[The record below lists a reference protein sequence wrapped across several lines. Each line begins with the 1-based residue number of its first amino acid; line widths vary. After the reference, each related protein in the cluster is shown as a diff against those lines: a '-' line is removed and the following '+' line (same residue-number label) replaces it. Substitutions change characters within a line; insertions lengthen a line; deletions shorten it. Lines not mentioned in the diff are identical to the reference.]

1 MTEAHSATEWQNW
14 SGCVRSKPA
23 AQVFPRDL
31 DELRA
36 AVLGGAGPVRV
47 RGAGHSFTPLN
58 ATNGTLIA
66 LDHLAMPLVEPL
78 PTVDGEVRARL
89 HAGASLN
96 TLSGALQTHGLAFRN
111 LGDIDVQSLAG
122 ATATATHGTGRGFPC
137 LSGEIRGLTLMTAD
151 GELRQADARSWPE
164 GLAAGQV
171 SVGALGVVLSADVHL
186 RPAYKLHRRS
196 VVRRFED
203 MLEEAPA
210 LWRQHRNFEFF
221 VIPGSDHVLALS
233 HDETDAPDMAENVA
247 DDHADLHKLLWLRNT
262 LAWAPGLRRWLLNR
276 VLRGTA
282 PAQQIGTSWQ
292 LLASDRR
299 MRFHEMEYHLPE
311 AVGLAVLDEV
321 RRLIHRQQP
330 RVFFPIECRM
340 TAADSA
346 WLSPFHDGPRISIA
360 VHVHHRDAYQW
371 FFEQIEP
378 IFLRHGGRPHWGK
391 LHSLDADTLRGLYPE
406 FDRFAALR
414 RELDPA
420 GRFLNAHT
428 AALFGE
434 AAPG

>member
-1 MTEAHSATEWQNW
+1 MTNPQPSTEWQNW
-14 SGCVRSKPA
+14 SGCVRARPRT
-23 AQVFPRDL
+23 QVFPRDL

-36 AVLGGAGPVRV
+36 AVRGAETAVRV

-66 LDHLAMPLVEPL
+66 LDRLAMPLVQPL
-78 PTVDGEVRARL
+78 PVVDGELRARL

-137 LSGEIRGLTLMTAD
+137 LSGEIRGVTLMTAD
-151 GELRQADARSWPE
+151 GEVRTADADTWPE
-164 GLAAGQV
+164 GLAAAQV
-171 SVGALGVVLSADVHL
+171 SVGALGIVLSADVHV
-186 RPAYKLHRRS
+186 RTAYKLHRRTE
-196 VVRRFED
+196 VRRFDD
-203 MLEEAPA
+203 MIEQAPA

-233 HDETDAPDMAENVA
+233 HDETDAPDMTDNVA

-276 VLRGTA
+276 VLRGTR
-282 PAQQIGTSWQ
+282 PAQEIGTSWQ

-311 AVGLAVLDEV
+311 TVGLEVLAEV
-321 RRLIHRQQP
+321 RSLINRRHP

-346 WLSPFHDGPRISIA
+346 WLSPFQGGPRISIA
-360 VHVHHRDAYQW
+360 VHVHHRDDFDW
-371 FFEQIEP
+371 FFDDIEP

-391 LHSLDADTLRGLYPE
+391 LHSLSAEALRGMYPN
-406 FDRFAALR
+406 FDRFVALR
-414 RELDPA
+414 RELDPD

-428 AALFGE
+428 ARLFGE
-434 AAPG
+434 ATTD